1 MMYYQATEDLASK
14 PKSLLVVIITLLVD
28 NTKPYH
34 NLENLLIVW
43 NRKKQTGPLG
53 GNPLGGCMHK

>member
-43 NRKKQTGPLG
+43 NRKKQLG